1 MANVFAKQFP
11 CVLLEINMA
20 ESFKEKDEKFVRETV
35 VLLVKQSNFK
45 DRISINTG
53 DEPGEWPSED
63 RRVTVTLSKDDIKKK
78 TDRTVVRGD
87 AIKNIANQF
96 EQYGCTTEI
105 TKDQI
110 RVTCPVEQTDALTLE
125 ELEQSVKEQEKEEE
139 DWLKRNG

>member
-20 ESFKEKDEKFVRETV
+20 ESFKEKDKKFVSETV
-35 VLLVKQSNFK
+35 NLLVKQSNFN
-45 DRISINTG
+45 DRFSIYTTSK
-53 DEPGEWPSED
+53 PGELPSED
-63 RRVTVTLSKDDIKKK
+63 RRVTVTLSKDDIRKK

-110 RVTCPVEQTDALTLE
+110 RVTCPVVQTDALTLE
-125 ELEQSVKEQEKEEE
+125 KLEQSVKEKEEE
-139 DWLKRNG
+139 EDRLKSNG